1 MVLRALNELQIAP
14 TERLKLVGRMTA
26 DGLKRLYD
34 LQHDDGG
41 WGWWPADQDHPFMT
55 AYAVDA
61 LLEAQHANQRVDV
74 YRLQKG
80 VGATAK
86 LYAKYPRA
94 VPELKAYMAYT
105 LSQAGA
111 AGVRLDAEDGATF
124 DAKAAVDELWS
135 KRTSMTSYAKALLLL
150 TLNVTKDTRAD
161 TLARELAGGAQT
173 RGELSWWTSDNDPLL
188 DDWEDTSVEA
198 TAMAVKAL
206 APHMATDPLIER
218 AARWLLVNRNGG
230 YYWSST
236 KQTAF
241 ALMGLLEHLRARQE
255 KPTTTVVD
263 VEVNGVKAGSHTFTP
278 EQWTQPNPITLS
290 APGQAGANRVRLTVR
305 SGGAIY
311 WTATAR
317 YYDNS
322 DSLAQT
328 GTHRLALSRKYFTLS
343 PVQRNGRIVY
353 HEEPFTGSA
362 KPGDLLLVR
371 LVAAGS
377 KEWRYLMIE
386 DPLPAG
392 VEAVRDPDIYELER
406 RPTWWYGSK
415 REYRDTRIV
424 QFQNEFSDGRYEY
437 TYLLKVVTPGNFR
450 AMPAQIA
457 PMYVPDV
464 FATTGVQAVEVG
476 AAETGT
482 REQAR
487 GASQPNDSQAAGK
500 GGAQ

>member
-1 MVLRALNELQIAP
+1 
-14 TERLKLVGRMTA
+14 
-26 DGLKRLYD
+26 
-34 LQHDDGG
+34 
-41 WGWWPADQDHPFMT
+41 
-55 AYAVDA
+55 
-61 LLEAQHANQRVDV
+61 
-74 YRLQKG
+74 
-80 VGATAK
+80 
-86 LYAKYPRA
+86 
-94 VPELKAYMAYT
+94 
-105 LSQAGA
+105 
-111 AGVRLDAEDGATF
+111 
-124 DAKAAVDELWS
+124 
-135 KRTSMTSYAKALLLL
+135 
-150 TLNVTKDTRAD
+150 
-161 TLARELAGGAQT
+161 
-173 RGELSWWTSDNDPLL
+173 
-188 DDWEDTSVEA
+188 
-198 TAMAVKAL
+198 
-206 APHMATDPLIER
+206 
-218 AARWLLVNRNGG
+218 
-230 YYWSST
+230 
-236 KQTAF
+236 
-241 ALMGLLEHLRARQE
+241 
-255 KPTTTVVD
+255 
-263 VEVNGVKAGSHTFTP
+263 HTFTP

-290 APGQAGANRVRLTVR
+290 APGQAGANHVKLTVR
-305 SGGAIY
+305 SGGAVY

-377 KEWRYLMIE
+377 KEWRYLLIE

-464 FATTGVQAVEVG
+464 FATTGVQTIEVG
-476 AAETGT
+476 AADALTAT
-482 REQAR
+482 HDQA
-487 GASQPNDSQAAGK
+487 GNSQAAGSQAGNPPAGGAQAAGAQHANPQAGNSQAGGSQPVGK